1 MGAGWV
7 QKIGLA
13 CLTVQVSD
21 RKGSI
26 VCRRVCLCIP
36 DAFVET
42 HTLTSPHPPPTP
54 NLFSAFH
61 FLSPP
66 PILCLATVV
75 IVTPFCPDVS
85 LSL

>member
-54 NLFSAFH
+54 
-61 FLSPP
+61 
-66 PILCLATVV
+66 ILCLATVV